1 MESAGKDPGRYPP
14 RGRPTRESLGSFYN
28 VDEMTEEEIEERV
41 QLSVR
46 AWEDDV
52 GRLYRENKGH
62 WLTMPPGTRLRYA
75 GKYRGLSAKQDHC
88 ECRRPSLGNR
98 FRAPVSSAGNSRLA
112 VFAVFDP
119 R

>member
-14 RGRPTRESLGSFYN
+14 REWPTRESLGSFYN
-28 VDEMTEEEIEERV
+28 FDEMTEEEIEERV

-62 WLTMPPGTRLRYA
+62 WLTMRHQGRVYVMLGSTEASQQSRIIANAGGRASATGSGTDSPVPEIPG
-75 GKYRGLSAKQDHC
+75 
-88 ECRRPSLGNR
+88 
-98 FRAPVSSAGNSRLA
+98 
-112 VFAVFDP
+112 
-119 R
+119 